1 MPRPGQARAE
11 PKAPPFASGPGPT
24 GDKLEG
30 PALGASPA
38 SNSSGPRLR
47 MGQADGL
54 PSHWL
59 ACAPKGGI
67 KRSSEGG
74 LRASAATWRRS
85 LRRRHSGRTDL

>member
-11 PKAPPFASGPGPT
+11 PKAPPFASGPSVT
-24 GDKLEG
+24 GGRFEG
-30 PALGASPA
+30 PAPGASPA
-38 SNSSGPRLR
+38 SNSSGRR
-47 MGQADGL
+47 HRTGQPDGL

-67 KRSSEGG
+67 KGNSEAG